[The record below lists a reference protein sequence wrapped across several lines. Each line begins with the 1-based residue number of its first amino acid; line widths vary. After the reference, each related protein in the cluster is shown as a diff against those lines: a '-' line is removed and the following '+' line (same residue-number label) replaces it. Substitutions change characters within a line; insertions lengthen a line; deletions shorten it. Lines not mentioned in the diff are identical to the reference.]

1 MSRRSAWRQGDAGL
15 AWTHGHRRHR
25 VLDAPLETAASVT
38 GVETRPP
45 AFSHRQVLRVISG
58 VVLCIFLAAIDQT
71 VVIPAVPAIAA
82 DLHGFSH
89 LAWVVSA
96 YLLTATAATPVYG
109 KLSDIYGRR
118 ALLLPAIVLFVVA
131 SLLCGTAQ
139 TLGQLIAARALQGLG
154 GAGLMAMSQ
163 AAIAD
168 VVSPRERGRYQG
180 YMAGA
185 WGVASIAGPVLGGWM
200 TDRFSW
206 RYIFW
211 VNLPIGVAA
220 FALSARGLKLLPV
233 GGRTRKPID
242 FAGAALIAA
251 VTAASLLVMS
261 WGGSVYV
268 WSSAPVLGMMAAA
281 LALLALLVWRE
292 RRAADPLLPPRLFA
306 NATFVRGVAIA
317 ALAAAGIFGAT
328 FLLPLEFQ
336 LTRGVDAATSGS
348 LLVPFLAANVVG
360 AFSSGQL
367 ARRIGRVKPI
377 LLGGLVMS
385 IAGFV
390 LLAMLDSGDSHL
402 RSVFD
407 MALLGFGIGACMPTS
422 LVLVQNAA
430 EHRDVGAATGGLL
443 FLRSMGGAFGSTLV
457 GALLAARFAGRMR
470 QLGVERPV
478 DLSALRGHHAAGT
491 ALDTATTGLAQQALA
506 SGFHL
511 AFFACAAMLG
521 VALAI
526 CLGLRD
532 TVLKSAR

>member
-1 MSRRSAWRQGDAGL
+1 M
-15 AWTHGHRRHR
+15 
-25 VLDAPLETAASVT
+25 DAPVEVNAELADASAA
-38 GVETRPP
+38 PP
-45 AFSHRQVLRVISG
+45 AFTHRQVLRVLSG

-89 LAWVVSA
+89 LAWIVSA
-96 YLLTATAATPVYG
+96 YLLTATAATPMYG

-118 ALLLPAIVLFVVA
+118 ALLLPAIALFVLA
-131 SLLCGTAQ
+131 SMLCGAAQ
-139 TLGQLIAARALQGLG
+139 TLGQLIGARALQGLG
-154 GAGLMAMSQ
+154 GAGLMSMAQ
-163 AAIAD
+163 ASIAD
-168 VVSPRERGRYQG
+168 VVAPRERGRYQG

-185 WGVASIAGPVLGGWM
+185 WGIASIAGPVLGGWM
-200 TDRFSW
+200 TDQFSW

-220 FALSARGLKLLPV
+220 FALSARGLRLLPV

-242 FAGAALIAA
+242 YAGAGLIAA
-251 VTAASLLVMS
+251 VTTASLLVMS
-261 WGGSVYV
+261 WGGSVYA
-268 WSSAPVLGMMAAA
+268 WLSAPLLGLMAAA
-281 LALLALLVWRE
+281 LALMALLVWRE
-292 RRAADPLLPPRLFA
+292 RQAADPLLPPRLFA

-360 AFSSGQL
+360 AYASGQL
-367 ARRIGRVKPI
+367 ARRLGRVKPI
-377 LLGGLVMS
+377 LLAGLVLS
-385 IAGFV
+385 IAGFLLLSV
-390 LLAMLDSGDSHL
+390 LDAGDSHL
-402 RSVFD
+402 RSVLD

-430 EHRDVGAATGGLL
+430 ERGDVGAATGSLL

-457 GALLAARFAGRMR
+457 GALLAARFASRMLR
-470 QLGVERPV
+470 LGVSRPI
-478 DLSALRGHHAAGT
+478 DLSALRGHHAAAMG
-491 ALDTATTGLAQQALA
+491 LDPATRALAQQALE

-511 AFFACAAMLG
+511 AFLACAAMLALG
-521 VALAI
+521 LAI

-532 TVLKSAR
+532 TVLKSR

>member
-1 MSRRSAWRQGDAGL
+1 M
-15 AWTHGHRRHR
+15 
-25 VLDAPLETAASVT
+25 DAPVAAEVAKST
-38 GVETRPP
+38 PQAP
-45 AFSHRQVLRVISG
+45 AFTHRQVLRVLSG

-82 DLHGFSH
+82 DLHGFNH
-89 LAWVVSA
+89 LAWIVSA

-118 ALLLPAIVLFVVA
+118 ALLLPAIAVFVLA
-131 SLLCGTAQ
+131 SLLCGAAQ

-154 GAGLMAMSQ
+154 GAGLMAMAQ
-163 AAIAD
+163 ASIAD

-185 WGVASIAGPVLGGWM
+185 WGIASIAGPVLGGWM
-200 TDRFSW
+200 TDQFSW

-220 FALSARGLKLLPV
+220 FLLSARGLRLLPV
-233 GGRTRKPID
+233 GGKRRAPID
-242 FAGAALIAA
+242 FAGAGLIAA

-261 WGGSVYV
+261 WGGSVYP
-268 WSSAPVLGMMAAA
+268 WSSAPLLGLVTAA
-281 LALLALLVWRE
+281 LALLAVLVWRE
-292 RRAADPLLPPRLFA
+292 RRATDPLLPPRLFA

-360 AFSSGQL
+360 AYSGGQM
-367 ARRIGRVKPI
+367 ARRLGRVKPI
-377 LLGGLVMS
+377 LLGGLALS
-385 IAGFV
+385 AAGFV
-390 LLAMLDSGDSHL
+390 LLAVLDVRDSHV
-402 RSVFD
+402 RTVFD

-430 EHRDVGAATGGLL
+430 EHGDVGAATGSLL

-457 GALLAARFAGRMR
+457 GALLAARFAGRLL
-470 QLGVERPV
+470 QLGVGRPI
-478 DLSALRGHHAAGT
+478 DLAALRGHHIATGLDAAT
-491 ALDTATTGLAQQALA
+491 RGLAQQALE

-521 VALAI
+521 LALLI

-532 TVLKSAR
+532 TILK

>member
-1 MSRRSAWRQGDAGL
+1 M
-15 AWTHGHRRHR
+15 
-25 VLDAPLETAASVT
+25 DAPLGAEAAAA
-38 GVETRPP
+38 GVQPRLPT
-45 AFSHRQVLRVISG
+45 FTHRQVLRVLSG

-82 DLHGFSH
+82 DLHGFNH
-89 LAWVVSA
+89 LAWIVSA
-96 YLLTATAATPVYG
+96 YLLTATAATPMYG

-118 ALLLPAIVLFVVA
+118 ALLLPAIALFVFA
-131 SLLCGTAQ
+131 SMLCGASQ
-139 TLGQLIAARALQGLG
+139 TLAQLIAARALQGLG
-154 GAGLMAMSQ
+154 GAGLMSMAQ

-168 VVSPRERGRYQG
+168 VVAPRERGRYQG

-200 TDRFSW
+200 TDQFSW

-211 VNLPIGVAA
+211 VNLPIGLAA
-220 FALSARGLKLLPV
+220 FALSARGLRLLPV

-242 FAGAALIAA
+242 LAGAGLIAA
-251 VTAASLLVMS
+251 VTTASLLVMS
-261 WGGSVYV
+261 WGGSVYP
-268 WSSAPVLGMMAAA
+268 WSSAPLLALMAAT
-281 LALLALLVWRE
+281 LALLASLIWRE

-348 LLVPFLAANVVG
+348 LLVPFLAANVAG
-360 AFSSGQL
+360 AYGSGQL
-367 ARRIGRVKPI
+367 ARRLGRVKPI
-377 LLGGLVMS
+377 LLGGLALSV
-385 IAGFV
+385 IGFL
-390 LLAMLDSGDSHL
+390 LLAVLDAGDSHL
-402 RSVFD
+402 RSVLD

-430 EHRDVGAATGGLL
+430 EHGDVGAATGSLL

-457 GALLAARFAGRMR
+457 GALLAARFAGRLL
-470 QLGVERPV
+470 QLGVSRPI
-478 DLSALRGHHAAGT
+478 DLSALRGGHAAIG
-491 ALDTATTGLAQQALA
+491 LDPATRALAQQALE

-532 TVLKSAR
+532 AVLKSSAAPSR